1 MKQIEE
7 ENGYKCFLCHIT
19 VDSTVWFVRCY
30 ARKII
35 VQRGVKITQAETELI
50 LPVQIC
56 SIGVWFFNSVKTGGT

>member
-35 VQRGVKITQAETELI
+35 VQRGVKIAQAETELI
-50 LPVQIC
+50 LPV
-56 SIGVWFFNSVKTGGT
+56 